1 MIVYFFL
8 TAEMGGGELW
18 FLGWVRLVKTRL
30 RYKKIFA
37 LGFALGN
44 IFLVASMVLA
54 ILHNVIIGQTVRL
67 GACTSRGRGCTIMPH
82 YVT

>member
-1 MIVYFFL
+1 M
-8 TAEMGGGELW
+8 
-18 FLGWVRLVKTRL
+18 RLVKTRL
-30 RYKKIFA
+30 RYQKIFA

-67 GACTSRGRGCTIMPH
+67 GACTSRGKRLYYNATLCNLASDIFNTGISGT
-82 YVT
+82 VVVVGV

>member
-1 MIVYFFL
+1 VVL
-8 TAEMGGGELW
+8 RVGALAKNTA
-18 FLGWVRLVKTRL
+18 TIP
-30 RYKKIFA
+30 KKIFA
-37 LGFALGN
+37 LDFALGN

-67 GACTSRGRGCTIMPH
+67 GACTSRGKGCTIMPH

>member
-1 MIVYFFL
+1 ML
-8 TAEMGGGELW
+8 SHLW
-18 FLGWVRLVKTRL
+18 LLGWVRLVKTRL
-30 RYKKIFA
+30 RYQKIFA

>member
-1 MIVYFFL
+1 MNAIAFVVL
-8 TAEMGGGELW
+8 RVGALAKNTA
-18 FLGWVRLVKTRL
+18 TIP
-30 RYKKIFA
+30 KIFA

-67 GACTSRGRGCTIMPH
+67 GACTSSGKGCTIMPH

>member
-1 MIVYFFL
+1 ML
-8 TAEMGGGELW
+8 SHLW

-30 RYKKIFA
+30 RYQKIFA
-37 LGFALGN
+37 MGFAWGN

-54 ILHNVIIGQTVRL
+54 ILHNVIIGQTLRL
-67 GACTSRGRGCTIMPH
+67 GACTSRGKGCTIMPH